1 MLIAC
6 ANTFVLGNISSI
18 LNKTLVYFA
27 HSSLNVTNFSAIKIT
42 IRRFFSANNLDIR
55 RTLYSFAAETIRY
68 AIYTRL
74 RKLVAIPL

>member
-42 IRRFFSANNLDIR
+42 IRRKISANNLDIR
-55 RTLYSFAAETIRY
+55 RILYSFAAETIQD